1 MRSET
6 RISQNLKKH
15 LKDIDLYFEKMIESD
30 FSHKGIHE
38 YRESI
43 RRFRAILFFYEPF
56 IKGADY
62 VALER
67 ISKKHFDATSLI
79 RELDVFEEGYG
90 HVMNTEVISKMHK
103 IKAPLKEKLR
113 ADAVKMK
120 EVDFSTFEIH
130 IKQHMESKDYG
141 EFEQIRQAELFEV
154 FVERSAFNQENV
166 EKSIHAKRMLA
177 KKIRYVHCLLM
188 PEREDLKNLN
198 DLLDAFQIVAKALHD
213 VCVNLRFIGHYE
225 LDDQILLDEL
235 VKDHA
240 AYLKEADDLFESVR
254 EAVEG
259 YLAF

>member
-1 MRSET
+1 MKSET
-6 RISQNLKKH
+6 RIPQNLKKH
-15 LKDIDLYFEKMIESD
+15 LEDIDLYFEKMLEND

-56 IKGADY
+56 IKSTDY
-62 VALER
+62 VTLEK

-79 RELDVFEEGYG
+79 RELDVFEESYG
-90 HVMNTEVISKMHK
+90 HIMNMEAVSKIHK

-113 ADAVKMK
+113 ADATKMQ
-120 EVDFSTFEIH
+120 EVDFGAFEIH
-130 IKQHMESKDYG
+130 IKPHMESKNYD
-141 EFEQIRQAELFEV
+141 EFEKMRQAELFEV

-188 PEREDLKNLN
+188 PGRDDLEQLN
-198 DLLDAFQIVAKALHD
+198 DLLDAFQMVAKALHD
-213 VCVNLRFIGHYE
+213 VCVNLRFIGYYE
-225 LDDQILLDEL
+225 LDDQALLDEL

-240 AYLKEADDLFESVR
+240 AYLKKADYLFERVR
-254 EAVEG
+254 EVFES

>member
-1 MRSET
+1 MKSET
-6 RISQNLKKH
+6 RIPQNLKKH
-15 LKDIDLYFEKMIESD
+15 LEDIDLYFAKMLESD

-56 IKGADY
+56 IKSTDY
-62 VALER
+62 ITLER
-67 ISKKHFDATSLI
+67 ISKMHFNATSLI

-90 HVMNTEVISKMHK
+90 HIMNMEVVYKVHK
-103 IKAPLKEKLR
+103 IKAPLKEALR
-113 ADAVKMK
+113 ADAAKMK
-120 EVDFSTFEIH
+120 EITFGTFDIH
-130 IKQHMESKDYG
+130 LKPYMESKNYD
-141 EFEQIRQAELFEV
+141 EFEKMRQAELFET
-154 FVERSAFNQENV
+154 FVERSAFDRENV

-188 PEREDLKNLN
+188 PEREELEQLN
-198 DLLDAFQIVAKALHD
+198 ELLDAFQMVAKTLHD

-225 LDDQILLDEL
+225 LDDQALLDEL

-240 AYLKEADDLFESVR
+240 AYLKKADDLFERVR
-254 EAVEG
+254 EVFKS